1 MFLSSVSPL
10 YLPLSC
16 LIKHLHKG
24 LVQKKKTNKTNVD
37 VIKVNPHILQQY
49 IFSSSKDYTT
59 NCILTVL

>member
-24 LVQKKKTNKTNVD
+24 LVQIKKKKNVD

>member
-24 LVQKKKTNKTNVD
+24 LVQIKKQTNVD